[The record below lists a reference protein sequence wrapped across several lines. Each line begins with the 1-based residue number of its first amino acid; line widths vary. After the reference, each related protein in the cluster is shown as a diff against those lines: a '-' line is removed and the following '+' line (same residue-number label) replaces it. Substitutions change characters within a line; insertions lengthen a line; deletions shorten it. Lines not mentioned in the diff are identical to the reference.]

1 MTTDPIWSAIVLA
14 AGQSSRFG
22 GGKLRAVYKE
32 KPLLDWVLDAAL
44 ACPVAEVVVVWG
56 GDPEIA
62 INLPT
67 DGRTKPVWAPDH
79 ALGIGASL
87 GEGLRALNP
96 QSQGVLVFLGD
107 MPRVP
112 ISLAKDMIAAIGQG
126 ALAAAP
132 VFDGRRGHPVL
143 ISSSLYDQI
152 SNLGGDQGAGRILD
166 QLGEKLA
173 LIKAPDDGCLFDIDR
188 PGDLLG

>member
-22 GGKLRAVYKE
+22 GGKLRAVYQE
-32 KPLLDWVLDAAL
+32 KPVLDWVLDAAL
-44 ACPVAEVVVVWG
+44 ACPVSEVVVVWG
-56 GDPEIA
+56 SDQQIGA
-62 INLPT
+62 NLPI
-67 DGRTKPVWAPDH
+67 DGRIRGVWAKDH
-79 ALGIGASL
+79 ALGMGASL

-96 QSQGVLVFLGD
+96 QSQGVFVFLGD

-112 ISLAKDMIAAIGQG
+112 ISLVSHLIAAIGQG

-132 VFDGRRGHPVL
+132 VFAGRRGHPVL
-143 ISSSLYDQI
+143 ISAALFDQI
-152 SNLGGDQGAGRILD
+152 GRLRGDQGAGKILD

>member
-22 GGKLRAVYKE
+22 GGKLRAVYQE
-32 KPLLDWVLDAAL
+32 KPVLDWVLDAAL
-44 ACPVAEVVVVWG
+44 ACPVSEVVVVWG
-56 GDPEIA
+56 GDQQIGA
-62 INLPT
+62 NLPI
-67 DGRTKPVWAPDH
+67 DGRIRGVWAKDH
-79 ALGIGASL
+79 ALGMGASL
-87 GEGLRALNP
+87 AEGLSALNP
-96 QSQGVLVFLGD
+96 KSQGVLVFLGD

-112 ISLAKDMIAAIGQG
+112 ISLVSHLIAAIGQE

-143 ISSSLYDQI
+143 ISAALFDQI
-152 SNLGGDQGAGRILD
+152 GRLRGDQGAGKILD

>member
-22 GGKLRAVYKE
+22 GGKLRAVYQE
-32 KPLLDWVLDAAL
+32 KPVLDWVLDAAL

-56 GDPEIA
+56 GDQQ
-62 INLPT
+62 
-67 DGRTKPVWAPDH
+67 
-79 ALGIGASL
+79 IGASL
-87 GEGLRALNP
+87 RIDGRIKGVWAKDHVLGMGASLAEGLRALNP

-112 ISLAKDMIAAIGQG
+112 ISLFSHLISAIGQG

-132 VFDGRRGHPVL
+132 VFAGRRGHPVL
-143 ISSSLYDQI
+143 ISAALFSQI
-152 SNLGGDQGAGRILD
+152 SDLRGDQGAGKILD

-173 LIKAPDDGCLFDIDR
+173 LIQAPDDGCLFDIDR
-188 PGDLLG
+188 PGDLLA

>member
-188 PGDLLG
+188 PGDLLA

>member
-22 GGKLRAVYKE
+22 GGKLRAVYQE
-32 KPLLDWVLDAAL
+32 KPVLDWVLDAAL

-67 DGRTKPVWAPDH
+67 DGSIKMVWAKDH
-79 ALGIGASL
+79 ALGMGASL
-87 GEGLRALNP
+87 GEGLGALNP
-96 QSQGVLVFLGD
+96 KSQGVMVFLGD
-107 MPRVP
+107 MPRAP
-112 ISLAKDMIAAIGQG
+112 ISLAKDMIAALGQG

-143 ISSSLYDQI
+143 ISAALFSQI
-152 SNLGGDQGAGRILD
+152 SDIRGDQGAGKILD

-173 LIKAPDDGCLFDIDR
+173 LIQAPDDGCLFDIDR
-188 PGDLLG
+188 PGDLLA

>member
-22 GGKLRAVYKE
+22 GGKLRAVYQQ
-32 KPLLDWVLDAAL
+32 KPVLDWVLDAAL
-44 ACPVAEVVVVWG
+44 ACPVSEVVVVWG
-56 GDPEIA
+56 SDQQIGA
-62 INLPT
+62 NLPK
-67 DGRTKPVWAPDH
+67 DGRIRGVLAKDH
-79 ALGIGASL
+79 ALGMGASL

-112 ISLAKDMIAAIGQG
+112 ISLVSHLIAAIGQG

-132 VFDGRRGHPVL
+132 VFDGRRGHPAL
-143 ISSSLYDQI
+143 ISAALFDQI
-152 SNLGGDQGAGRILD
+152 GKLRGDQGAGKILD

-173 LIKAPDDGCLFDIDR
+173 RIKAPDDGCLFDIDR

>member
-22 GGKLRAVYKE
+22 GGKLRAVYQE
-32 KPLLDWVLDAAL
+32 KPVLDWVLDAAL

-56 GDPEIA
+56 SDQQIGA
-62 INLPT
+62 NLPI
-67 DGRTKPVWAPDH
+67 DGRIRGVWAKDH
-79 ALGIGASL
+79 ALGMGASL
-87 GEGLRALNP
+87 AEGLRALNP
-96 QSQGVLVFLGD
+96 QSQGGLVFLGD

-112 ISLAKDMIAAIGQG
+112 ISLVSHLIAAIGQG

-143 ISSSLYDQI
+143 ISAALFDQI
-152 SNLGGDQGAGRILD
+152 GRLRGDQGAGKILD

>member
-112 ISLAKDMIAAIGQG
+112 TSLAKDMIAAIGQG

-188 PGDLLG
+188 PGDLLA

>member
-32 KPLLDWVLDAAL
+32 KPVLDWVLDAAL

-56 GDPEIA
+56 GDQQIGA
-62 INLPT
+62 NLPI
-67 DGRTKPVWAPDH
+67 DGRIRGVWVKDH
-79 ALGIGASL
+79 ALGMGASL
-87 GEGLRALNP
+87 GEGLSALNP

-112 ISLAKDMIAAIGQG
+112 VSLVPHLIAAIGQG

-143 ISSSLYDQI
+143 ISALLFDQI
-152 SNLGGDQGAGRILD
+152 GNLKGDQGAGKFLD

-188 PGDLLG
+188 PRDLLG